1 MNVNFFKSVTSA
13 TQFIDFCKKLDIQGN
28 LSDSDLKAIYSCAD
42 KYKYAVVLSED
53 YQYHVEHLGV
63 YELFYKYFDWGSLKD
78 LGMEIGISQDSLDT
92 TLNDDD
98 NKDKIIN
105 LIITYAT
112 NNLDKQDFASIVE
125 ERLSD
130 NDYVIPI
137 LTEGDKYDFLI
148 IEDSVFRMWG

>member
-1 MNVNFFKSVTSA
+1 MNVNFSKTVTSA

-42 KYKYAVVLSED
+42 KYKYAVVLFED

-78 LGMEIGISQDSLDT
+78 LGMEIGISQDSLDA

-105 LIITYAT
+105 LVITYAT

-125 ERLSD
+125 ELLSD
-130 NDYVIPI
+130 NDYVIPVP
-137 LTEGDKYDFLI
+137 TEGDKYDFLI

>member
-63 YELFYKYFDWGSLKD
+63 YELFYWGSLKD
-78 LGMEIGISQDSLDT
+78 LGMEIGISQDSLDA

-105 LIITYAT
+105 LVITYAT